1 MQIGAGGTSL
11 ILFSFLLVSSLVRV
25 SSDLF
30 VVLFESS
37 QVFTSL
43 GELSLLHSF
52 SDVPVNEGALGVH
65 KIELVVQARP
75 GFSDGGGVGEHTYGT
90 WYLGEISSWNNS
102 WWLVVDSDLESSW
115 APVNELNGSLG
126 LDGGDGSVDVL
137 WNDISSVQEA
147 NSHVLSVAWIAL
159 HHLVGWL
166 EATVGD
172 VIDRE
177 SLMVSLVSRDQWS
190 VRSQWEMNSWIWDQ
204 VGLELIEI
212 NIESSIET
220 EGSGDGRH
228 NLRDDA
234 VQVGVTWTVNAEV
247 SAADIIDSLVVD
259 HERTVGVLE
268 GGVSR
273 QYRVVWLNDGSRD
286 LWGWVDGEFQLRLL
300 SIVNRE
306 ALHKQ

>member
-1 MQIGAGGTSL
+1 
-11 ILFSFLLVSSLVRV
+11 
-25 SSDLF
+25 
-30 VVLFESS
+30 
-37 QVFTSL
+37 
-43 GELSLLHSF
+43 
-52 SDVPVNEGALGVH
+52 
-65 KIELVVQARP
+65 
-75 GFSDGGGVGEHTYGT
+75 
-90 WYLGEISSWNNS
+90 
-102 WWLVVDSDLESSW
+102 
-115 APVNELNGSLG
+115 
-126 LDGGDGSVDVL
+126 
-137 WNDISSVQEA
+137 
-147 NSHVLSVAWIAL
+147 
-159 HHLVGWL
+159 
-166 EATVGD
+166 
-172 VIDRE
+172 
-177 SLMVSLVSRDQWS
+177 
-190 VRSQWEMNSWIWDQ
+190 MNSWIWDQ